1 MLWYACCLLI
11 WRKKEGKTFL
21 VDNTTGRTEGKAIN
35 HLEINY
41 TSKFQS
47 LLIVDQCVPSMK
59 QTKNSL
65 IKETYF
71 HFVEVV
77 G

>member
-1 MLWYACCLLI
+1 MYDLLCLLSFDMA
-11 WRKKEGKTFL
+11 KKGKTFL
-21 VDNTTGRTEGKAIN
+21 DNTTGGTEGKAIN

-65 IKETYF
+65 INETYF
-71 HFVEVV
+71 HFCREFV